1 MCQNEQPN
9 NTVDRFAVAVVKTH
23 VAGHV
28 PLEISRVLFYAIE
41 HGCSMVAYVEDT
53 LPHNSP
59 LTQGG
64 LEIKATLIC
73 TWTEDRLNILRGLV
87 TGRYN
92 FDDSFTT
99 DDFNE
104 LLREVRE
111 GLILGETFDI
121 DTEDEIEQDDEMLAI
136 SVIDDVDEDE
146 ENV

>member
-1 MCQNEQPN
+1 MPKWTASYDENQ
-9 NTVDRFAVAVVKTH
+9 
-23 VAGHV
+23 
-28 PLEISRVLFYAIE
+28 
-41 HGCSMVAYVEDT
+41 
-53 LPHNSP
+53 
-59 LTQGG
+59 

-73 TWTEDRLNILRGLV
+73 TWTEDRWNILRGLV

-99 DDFNE
+99 DDFSE

>member
-1 MCQNEQPN
+1 MP
-9 NTVDRFAVAVVKTH
+9 RFADCVV
-23 VAGHV
+23 
-28 PLEISRVLFYAIE
+28 
-41 HGCSMVAYVEDT
+41 CSFS
-53 LPHNSP
+53 L
-59 LTQGG
+59 L
-64 LEIKATLIC
+64 
-73 TWTEDRLNILRGLV
+73 
-87 TGRYN
+87 

-99 DDFNE
+99 DDFSE

>member
-1 MCQNEQPN
+1 MLMLLKGSSKIFA
-9 NTVDRFAVAVVKTH
+9 RFPSRASWREPVIPDALH
-23 VAGHV
+23 
-28 PLEISRVLFYAIE
+28 PLWMISFPRLLLKKLY
-41 HGCSMVAYVEDT
+41 
-53 LPHNSP
+53 
-59 LTQGG
+59 
-64 LEIKATLIC
+64 
-73 TWTEDRLNILRGLV
+73 TEDRLNILRGLV

-99 DDFNE
+99 DDFSE

>member
-1 MCQNEQPN
+1 MPKWTASYDENQ
-9 NTVDRFAVAVVKTH
+9 
-23 VAGHV
+23 
-28 PLEISRVLFYAIE
+28 
-41 HGCSMVAYVEDT
+41 
-53 LPHNSP
+53 
-59 LTQGG
+59 

-99 DDFNE
+99 DDFSE